1 MFEHISKH
9 LEISSKNFVF
19 QLQFSV
25 FGNVTHITEH
35 CISPT
40 RWSKSEHAP
49 NKQHWLEV
57 GLTDSFAFSAMAGNS
72 TLYLLFDFLAA
83 LTILFLEIALHASI
97 YGTQSGLWPH
107 KKGFFCDD
115 KSIQMPYKE
124 DTISWTTVLCVG
136 FIATIVTV
144 SLSEE

>member
-1 MFEHISKH
+1 M
-9 LEISSKNFVF
+9 
-19 QLQFSV
+19 
-25 FGNVTHITEH
+25 
-35 CISPT
+35 
-40 RWSKSEHAP
+40 
-49 NKQHWLEV
+49 
-57 GLTDSFAFSAMAGNS
+57 
-72 TLYLLFDFLAA
+72 YLLFDFLVA
-83 LTILFLEIALHASI
+83 LTIVFLEIALHISI

-124 DTISWTTVLCVG
+124 DTINWTTVLCVG